1 MSQNVWIAAFLAA
14 MISLDCSAQE
24 SPGRPGGIGQAIV
37 FGRVSD
43 DPKSA
48 YPDLELMAGMLAPH
62 LSKFGYTR
70 GAAVVAGS
78 NREMIRLLA
87 EGKVDVISE
96 SPFSAL
102 EFEDAGV
109 AEILLLERKQRVA
122 SYRTVFF
129 SRLDAGIDSLDDLKG
144 KKIGFEDPGSTTSFR
159 FPMLVMKRFGL
170 EAVPLSTPEDPVPPD
185 KVGYLF
191 FHGELNIAVA
201 VVRKKV
207 HVGAFSDRDWKR
219 VSRVPDRI
227 KDQLRI
233 FHRTAAIP
241 RSLLLVRKD
250 LSAALRKEIQGT
262 LLQLD
267 TSDPGVKKVLRE
279 YYRVHGYSALD
290 AETRKKLDALRVA
303 RKELGTGLTQ

>member
-1 MSQNVWIAAFLAA
+1 
-14 MISLDCSAQE
+14 LDCSAQE
-24 SPGRPGGIGQAIV
+24 SPGRAGGNGQAIV

-48 YPDLELMAGMLAPH
+48 YPDLELMAGMIAPH

-70 GAAVVAGS
+70 GAAAVASS
-78 NREMIRLLA
+78 NREMIRSLA
-87 EGKVDVISE
+87 EGKIDVISE
-96 SPFSAL
+96 SAFSAL

-109 AEILLLERKQRVA
+109 ADILLLERKRGAA
-122 SYRTVFF
+122 SYGTVFF
-129 SRLDAGIDSLDDLKG
+129 SRKDAVIGSLDDLMG

-159 FPMLVMKRFGL
+159 YPMLVIKRSGL
-170 EAVPLSTPEDPVPPD
+170 EAIPLSKPEDPVPPD

-191 FHGELNIAVA
+191 FRGELNIAVA

-219 VSRVPDRI
+219 DSRVPRRI

-233 FHRTAAIP
+233 FHRTATVP

-250 LSAALRKEIQGT
+250 MSAALRKKIRDT

-267 TSDPGVKKVLRE
+267 TSDPGVNKVLRK
-279 YYRVHGYSALD
+279 YYRVRGYSAID

-303 RKELGTGLTQ
+303 QKELGTGLRQ

>member
-1 MSQNVWIAAFLAA
+1 MSRNVWIAAFLAA
-14 MISLDCSAQE
+14 LISLDCSAQE
-24 SPGRPGGIGQAIV
+24 SPGRTGGNGQAIV

-70 GAAVVAGS
+70 GAAVVAGG
-78 NREMIRLLA
+78 NREMIRLLS

-109 AEILLLERKQRVA
+109 AEILLLERKRSVA
-122 SYRTVFF
+122 NYRTVFF
-129 SRLDAGIDSLDDLKG
+129 SRWDSGIDSLDDLKG
-144 KKIGFEDPGSTTSFR
+144 KKIGFEDLGSTTSFR
-159 FPMLVMKRFGL
+159 FPMLVMKRSGL
-170 EAVPLSTPEDPVPPD
+170 VAVPLSAPEDPVPPD

-201 VVRKKV
+201 VVRKQV

-219 VSRVPDRI
+219 DSRVPRRI
-227 KDQLRI
+227 KDQL
-233 FHRTAAIP
+233 
-241 RSLLLVRKD
+241 D
-250 LSAALRKEIQGT
+250 W
-262 LLQLD
+262 
-267 TSDPGVKKVLRE
+267 
-279 YYRVHGYSALD
+279 YR
-290 AETRKKLDALRVA
+290 
-303 RKELGTGLTQ
+303 